1 MKLSRA
7 TLLATLTLVIALWTA
22 CERATGVPG
31 DELASSEATQKTP
44 FDRGEGSRG
53 ISPSNSLVPGARK
66 IPEGTPITIRLQ
78 DPVSSTSSKAGDT
91 FEGTLDDP
99 IVIEGQ
105 AVVSRGAGVTGK
117 VLAAK
122 ASGGLQSPGYLRIA
136 LVSIKAEGQPVV
148 IETSS
153 LFVKGGSRER
163 RNLAM
168 IGGGKGAL
176 IKSAVGGGGG
186 GGAASATGKKEVS
199 FGVETRLTFRLAQV
213 VELH

>member
-7 TLLATLTLVIALWTA
+7 TLSAILTLVIALSTA

-31 DELASSEATQKTP
+31 DELASGDASQNAP

-78 DPVSSTSSKAGDT
+78 DPVSSTSSSAGDT

-105 AVVSRGAGVTGK
+105 AVVSRGTGVTGK

-122 ASGGLQSPGYLRIA
+122 ASGGLHSPGYLRIA
-136 LVSIKAEGQPVV
+136 LVSIKAEGQPLT

-153 LFVKGGSRER
+153 LFVKGGSHER

-168 IGGGKGAL
+168 IGGGKDAL
-176 IKSAVGGGGG
+176 IKSAAGGSGGT
-186 GGAASATGKKEVS
+186 GAASATGKTEVT
-199 FGVETRLTFRLAQV
+199 FGVETRLTFRLARA